1 MIGDE
6 VVPLAGIL
14 VEVESV
20 VVNLVEFKDLNCV
33 AKTAS
38 KSKRLFFS
46 QGINFKNDKILKNV
60 YEKGNLNLKN
70 ISEVFFEN

>member
-14 VEVESV
+14 VEVETV

-38 KSKRLFFS
+38 KRKRLFLS
-46 QGINFKNDKILKNV
+46 QEISFKNDKILKNFMKR
-60 YEKGNLNLKN
+60 E
-70 ISEVFFEN
+70 ISI

>member
-14 VEVESV
+14 VEVETV
-20 VVNLVEFKDLNCV
+20 VVNLAEFNDLNCV

-38 KSKRLFFS
+38 KSKRLFFL
-46 QGINFKNDKILKNV
+46 IW
-60 YEKGNLNLKN
+60 
-70 ISEVFFEN
+70 